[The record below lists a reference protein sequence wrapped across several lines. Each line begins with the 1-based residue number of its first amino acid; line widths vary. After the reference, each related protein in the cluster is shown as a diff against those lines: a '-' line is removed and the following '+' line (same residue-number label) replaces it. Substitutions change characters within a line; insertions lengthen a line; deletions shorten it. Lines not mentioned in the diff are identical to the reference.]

1 MAADAPRNVARPIR
15 PLHWNTLV
23 LEERARAG
31 RPSGVLPP
39 RQLTRE
45 LHTATAIYWNEV
57 LGATRCRG
65 RQPERTEPELWV
77 DEAATIRAAIIA
89 ESRKLFSQSLP
100 LMIWALAMEVAQAAM
115 KCFHKDLVSVWDAFA
130 VNS

>member
-77 DEAATIRAAIIA
+77 TKQRPFGQQSSQRA
-89 ESRKLFSQSLP
+89 ENCSHNLYR
-100 LMIWALAMEVAQAAM
+100 
-115 KCFHKDLVSVWDAFA
+115 
-130 VNS
+130 